1 MEGNFLSFPY
11 LPELEAHLQEGDADA
26 VINMLDAQGHRQT
39 IDIVNWESQ
48 FPYRPL
54 TAVSVAHSGKHLFL
68 DFFVRCN
75 YMRAVNSDMQS
86 NVCEDSSVAFFVS
99 PGSDDSYL
107 HFAFNCIGAINAA
120 LHKAGDAELNP
131 LDNAQLERVVRYA
144 SCGTRPFCELEGLFT
159 WNLLVAIPLDLLG
172 VEYKGEALEMTANF
186 YKCATMTSAPHYL
199 SWSRVDTDKP
209 DFYRPEFFGR
219 IRLE

>member
-1 MEGNFLSFPY
+1 MEGKYLSFPY
-11 LPELEAHLQEGDADA
+11 LPDLEVHLQEGDADA

-75 YMRAVNSDMQS
+75 YMRAVNSEMQS
-86 NVCEDSSVAFFVS
+86 NVWEDSSVVFVVS
-99 PGSDDSYL
+99 PGRDDSYL

-120 LHKAGDAELNP
+120 MHNAGSTEP
-131 LDNAQLERVVRYA
+131 LDNSALERVVCYA

-172 VEYKGEALEMTANF
+172 VEYKGQPLEMTANF

-199 SWSRVDTDKP
+199 TWSRVESDKP
-209 DFYRPEFFGR
+209 DFHRPEFFCK
-219 IRLE
+219 IRLD